1 MTPTQTI
8 AYLFTKIAPVII
20 VYGAMVFGV
29 IYFLVTIVKI
39 IRNPAPSRFG
49 MDYVGDG
56 DCGEPLGDGSGDSGF
71 CDLVGF
77 DCGGFDGGGFD
88 GGGDG

>member
-20 VYGAMVFGV
+20 VYGAMVFGF
-29 IYFLVTIVKI
+29 IYFVVTIIRI
-39 IRNPAPSRFG
+39 IQNPEPSNFR
-49 MDYVGDG
+49 MYYIGDG
-56 DCGEPLGDGSGDSGF
+56 ADGGEPLGDGSGDSGF

-77 DCGGFDGGGFD
+77 DCGGFDGGGCD
-88 GGGDG
+88 GGDG